1 MRAGT
6 GFGLKPRVLCKIG
19 CAALSFLLS
28 MNLFP
33 VAAQYPVDQD
43 WVAIEEEM
51 EAAGPS
57 AGLFSAA
64 SEAQF
69 AADGWGSTQTTSLY
83 AEQPDLAGCSEGV
96 LRPEAALAFVRALNA
111 LRALHG
117 LAPVRY
123 NTAAERGAG
132 AAALMMAANNALSHD
147 PPPSWT
153 CWTAPGAAAA
163 GSSNLL
169 MGTSSAYSAIE
180 NDNAILAAWLIEG
193 NGDEIGHRRW
203 LLDPYL
209 EQTAL
214 GRFIAV
220 LPGGVRV
227 DSVVMKVID
236 FPGDLP
242 NHAAASVPIPDFVG
256 WPQGDY
262 PSVFFSPSAR
272 LSFSVSQDQ
281 GDADAPA
288 QVDFSQAKVSISD
301 GERVVPVRD
310 QLWDNEGYG
319 IANCLSW
326 RMDEEI
332 YPDRMYSVEISGL
345 RGAPRD
351 RYRYSFR
358 IVQ

>member
-1 MRAGT
+1 MLRE
-6 GFGLKPRVLCKIG
+6 IG
-19 CAALSFLLS
+19 CAALAFWLS
-28 MNLFP
+28 MNAVP

-43 WVAIEEEM
+43 GVAIEEEM
-51 EAAGPS
+51 ETAKTSVAP
-57 AGLFSAA
+57 LFDE

-69 AADGWGSTQTTSLY
+69 AADRWRSAQTASLY
-83 AEQPDLAGCSEGV
+83 AEQPDPGHCSAGV

-123 NTAAERGAG
+123 NVAAEREAG

-153 CWTAPGAAAA
+153 CWTATGAAAA

-169 MGTSSAYSAIE
+169 MGVSSAYSALE
-180 NDNAILAAWLIEG
+180 NDNAILAEWLIEG

-214 GRFIAV
+214 GRFTAV
-220 LPGGVRV
+220 LHGGVRV
-227 DSVVMKVID
+227 DSVVMKVFD
-236 FPGDLP
+236 FPSEPP
-242 NHAAASVPIPDFVG
+242 NQAEAAVPIPDFVG

-272 LSFSVSQDQ
+272 LSFSVSQNPVE
-281 GDADAPA
+281 GDTPA

-301 GERVVPVRD
+301 GERIVPVRD
-310 QLWDNEGYG
+310 KLWDNEGYG
-319 IANCLSW
+319 VANCLSW
-326 RMDEEI
+326 RMDGI
-332 YPDRMYSVEISGL
+332 YPNRMYSVEISGL
-345 RGAPRD
+345 RGAPLD

-358 IVQ
+358 IVR